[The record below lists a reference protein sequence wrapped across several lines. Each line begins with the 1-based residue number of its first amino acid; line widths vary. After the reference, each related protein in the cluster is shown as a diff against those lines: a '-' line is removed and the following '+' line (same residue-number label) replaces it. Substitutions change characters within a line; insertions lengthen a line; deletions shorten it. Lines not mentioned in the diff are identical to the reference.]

1 MGTTTMKYSNGFI
14 QTLTEGARTP
24 HPEDFI
30 FQGSA
35 QALAVVDA
43 MTNAV
48 STPEK
53 VTIKWDGSPAIV
65 FGRRVADGMFTMNY
79 KEYIGN
85 PGGQVTSAQ
94 ELLQYFQKNNKNMV
108 VAEKLAKAFN
118 AIGSI
123 CPPSFKGFVQG
134 DLMWTDPGTDIQE
147 HDGKFVFKAN
157 PHGVTYKVDV
167 ASPIGKQ
174 IAGRQIGLAVH
185 SAGSDIQANADTP
198 LVGRHTM
205 NGLEGLTGSN
215 QYVTVFTGNM
225 NTKFKMKTPV
235 KLVDA
240 AKRAINNFAVAGG
253 DEFLAGLTGSSKST
267 LQTYYNRKVSKQP
280 VDGNWLQS
288 KLTKPQF
295 AVFAAKEN
303 KPIVQALDEVYSAIT
318 AVKLALLAE
327 LEPQVG
333 GIEQWVTPGRDA
345 APIPKGEGFNI
356 DSPMGFIKLVNR
368 GEFSAGNFA
377 GRT

>member
-1 MGTTTMKYSNGFI
+1 MKYSNGFI

-30 FQGSA
+30 FQGSESA
-35 QALAVVDA
+35 MAVVDA
-43 MTNAV
+43 MDNSV

-65 FGRRVADGMFTMNY
+65 FGRRLSDGAFTMNY

-85 PGGQVTSAQ
+85 PGGQVTSAEQ
-94 ELLQYFQKNNKNMV
+94 LLQYYQQHNKNLTV
-108 VAEKLAKAFN
+108 GEKLAKAFN

-123 CPPSFKGFVQG
+123 CPPGFRGFVQG
-134 DLMWTDPGTDIQE
+134 DLMWTEPGVDIIE
-147 HDGKFVFKAN
+147 DDGKYVFKPN
-157 PHGVTYKVDV
+157 PHGVTYKVPGNSEV
-167 ASPIGKQ
+167 GKQ

-185 SAGSDIQANADTP
+185 SYGSDIQASADTP

-205 NGLEGLTGSN
+205 NGLEGLTATN
-215 QYVTVFTGNM
+215 QYITVFTGNM
-225 NTKFKMKTPV
+225 NTRFRMRTPAR
-235 KLVDA
+235 LIGQ
-240 AKRAINNFAVAGG
+240 AKRAINNFAAKGG
-253 DEFLAGLTGSSKST
+253 NEFLASLTGSSKTT
-267 LQTYYNRKVSKQP
+267 LQTYYNRKVSKQA

-288 KLTKPQF
+288 KLSKPQF

-303 KPIVQALDEVYSAIT
+303 KPIVLALDEVYSAIT

-356 DSPMGFIKLVNR
+356 DSPVGFIKLVNR

-377 GRT
+377 GRA